1 MARRRAPGPA
11 LDTTVPALILKVGD
25 YVNHHG
31 GLAVARTLGRAGVPV
46 YGVHEDR
53 LAPAGLSRY
62 SAARFVWPTA
72 GEHEYQGQLLD
83 GIAAVAK
90 RIGRPAVVIPTDDHA
105 AMFVSDHAGLL
116 RQWLLLSDQ
125 PPGLVR
131 SLTDKAVLH
140 ERCAALDVP
149 VAAGTVATTPE
160 HLGTFAESAVFPV
173 VAKRRSPWLL
183 PTGRRARSTQVVRTR
198 GELLALDVS
207 SPLVLQEHIPAAAGD
222 DWLFHGYCGR
232 GSECLVAFTGRKLRS
247 FPPGAGE
254 TSLGRSEPNPTLE
267 SEARS
272 LLKALGYR
280 GIMSLDYR
288 YDRRDGRYKL
298 LDFNPRTG
306 AIFRLFQTGS
316 GVDVVRALHL
326 DLTGREVP
334 AGPMTAGRVVVVEGY
349 DVRAC
354 RGLPVRQRVASW
366 RTVDET
372 AWFALDDMLPALV
385 ALGRAGVHAVRG
397 REGKGLTPAPP
408 QFVAGRAARAASP

>member
-1 MARRRAPGPA
+1 MERRRAPAPA
-11 LDTTVPALILKVGD
+11 LDASVPALTLKVGD

-62 SAARFVWPTA
+62 SVGRFVWPTA
-72 GEHEYQGQLLD
+72 GQHEYQGQLLA
-83 GIAAVAK
+83 GIAAVAE

-105 AMFVSDHAGLL
+105 AMFVSDQADLL
-116 RQWLLLSDQ
+116 RQWFLFPEQ
-125 PPGLVR
+125 PPELVR
-131 SLTDKAVLH
+131 GLTDKAALH

-160 HLGTFAESAVFPV
+160 GLAAFAEAAVFPL
-173 VAKRRSPWLL
+173 VAKRGAPWLL
-183 PTGRRARSTQVVRTR
+183 PTGRRARSTQIVRTR
-198 GELLALDVS
+198 DELLALDVS
-207 SPLVLQEHIPAAAGD
+207 SPLVLQEHIPAGPGD
-222 DWLFHGYCGR
+222 DWLFHGYCDR
-232 GSECLVAFTGRKLRS
+232 ESECLVAFTGRKLRS

-254 TSLGRSEPNPTLE
+254 TSFGRSEPNPALE

-272 LLKALGYR
+272 LFKGLGYR

-306 AIFRLFQTGS
+306 AIFRLFQTDS

-334 AGPMTAGRVVVVEGY
+334 AGSATPGRVVAVEGY

-372 AWFALDDMLPALV
+372 AWFARDDMLPALV
-385 ALGRAGVHAVRG
+385 ALGRAGVNALCRQKRSGVA
-397 REGKGLTPAPP
+397 PAPP
-408 QFVAGRAARAASP
+408 RFVPGRAAGKASP